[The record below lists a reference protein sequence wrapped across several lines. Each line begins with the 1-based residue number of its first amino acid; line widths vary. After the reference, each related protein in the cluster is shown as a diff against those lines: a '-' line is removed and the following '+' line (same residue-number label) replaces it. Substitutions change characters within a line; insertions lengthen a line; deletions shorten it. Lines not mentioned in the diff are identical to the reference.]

1 MPLIEIELYY
11 HPIFEDYGCNPT
23 TGDIYS
29 LKNDK
34 IILIKQDIN
43 INGYM
48 YFNVYNDEKVKSYRS
63 NRFIWEC
70 YENEILDKN
79 IEIDH
84 IDKNKL
90 NNSIDNLRKVSIAT
104 NNKEVNEKVKRSYED
119 ELPKDKFKLIR
130 YNDHYFENTWYSPTY
145 KCLYK
150 ISDGF
155 IFKTPFKTRNR
166 NFHYKVNKNELE
178 ILDCN

>member
-104 NNKEVNEKVKRSYED
+104 NNKEVKRSYED

-155 IFKTPFKTRNR
+155 IFKTPFKTRNH
-166 NFHYKVNKNELE
+166 NFHYKINKNELE

>member
-63 NRFIWEC
+63 NRFIYEC
-70 YENEILDKN
+70 HNNEILDKN

>member
-1 MPLIEIELYY
+1 MPLTEIELYY

-34 IILIKQDIN
+34 IILIKQEIN

-90 NNSIDNLRKVSIAT
+90 NNSIDNLRKVSRAT
-104 NNKEVNEKVKRSYED
+104 NILNNEEVN
-119 ELPKDKFKLIR
+119 ELPKDKFKLIK
-130 YNDHYFENTWYSPTY
+130 YNDHYFENTWYSPSY

-155 IFKTPFKTRNR
+155 IFKTPFKTCNCIY
-166 NFHYKVNKNELE
+166 NVNKNELE

>member
-119 ELPKDKFKLIR
+119 ELPKDKFKLIK

>member
-1 MPLIEIELYY
+1 
-11 HPIFEDYGCNPT
+11 
-23 TGDIYS
+23 
-29 LKNDK
+29 
-34 IILIKQDIN
+34 
-43 INGYM
+43 M

-166 NFHYKVNKNELE
+166 NFYYKVNKNELE

>member
-119 ELPKDKFKLIR
+119 ELPKDKFKLIK

-178 ILDCN
+178 IFNCN

>member
-48 YFNVYNDEKVKSYRS
+48 YFNIYNDEKVKSYRS

-145 KCLYK
+145 NCLYK

>member
-90 NNSIDNLRKVSIAT
+90 NNSIDNLRKVSRAT
-104 NNKEVNEKVKRSYED
+104 NILNNEEVN
-119 ELPKDKFKLIR
+119 ELPKDKFKLIK
-130 YNDHYFENTWYSPTY
+130 YNDHYFENTWYSPSY

-155 IFKTPFKTRNR
+155 IFKTPFKTCNR
-166 NFHYKVNKNELE
+166 NFYYKVNKNELE

>member
-90 NNSIDNLRKVSIAT
+90 NNSIDNLRKVSRAT
-104 NNKEVNEKVKRSYED
+104 NILNNEEVN
-119 ELPKDKFKLIR
+119 ELPKDKFKLIK
-130 YNDHYFENTWYSPTY
+130 YNDHYFENTWYSPSY

-166 NFHYKVNKNELE
+166 NFIYKINKNELE

>member
-90 NNSIDNLRKVSIAT
+90 NNSIDNLRKVSRAT
-104 NNKEVNEKVKRSYED
+104 NNKEVNEEVKRSYED

>member
-70 YENEILDKN
+70 YENEILDEN

-90 NNSIDNLRKVSIAT
+90 NNSIDNLRKVNIAT
-104 NNKEVNEKVKRSYED
+104 NNKEVNE
-119 ELPKDKFKLIR
+119 LPVDKIKLIK
-130 YNDHYFENTWYSPTY
+130 YNDRYFENIWFSPTN

-155 IFKTPFKTRNR
+155 IFKTPFKPCNC
-166 NFHYKVNKNELE
+166 HYKVNKNTLE
-178 ILDCN
+178 ILDCK

>member
-1 MPLIEIELYY
+1 MSLIEIELYY

-90 NNSIDNLRKVSIAT
+90 NNSIDNLRKVSRAT
-104 NNKEVNEKVKRSYED
+104 NILNNEEVN
-119 ELPKDKFKLIR
+119 ELPKDKFKLIK
-130 YNDHYFENTWYSPTY
+130 YNDHYFENTWYSPSN

-155 IFKTPFKTRNR
+155 IFKTPFKTCNC
-166 NFHYKVNKNELE
+166 FYKINKNELE

>member
-166 NFHYKVNKNELE
+166 NFYYKVNKNELE

>member
-34 IILIKQDIN
+34 IILIKQEIN

-48 YFNVYNDEKVKSYRS
+48 YFNIYNDEKVKSYRS

-90 NNSIDNLRKVSIAT
+90 NNSIDNLRKVSRAT
-104 NNKEVNEKVKRSYED
+104 NILNNEEVN
-119 ELPKDKFKLIR
+119 ELPKDKFKLIK
-130 YNDHYFENTWYSPTY
+130 YNDHYFENTWYSPSY

-155 IFKTPFKTRNR
+155 IFKTPFKTCNR
-166 NFHYKVNKNELE
+166 NCIYKINKNELE

>member
-48 YFNVYNDEKVKSYRS
+48 YFNIYNDEKVKSYRS

-90 NNSIDNLRKVSIAT
+90 NNSIDNLRKVSRAT
-104 NNKEVNEKVKRSYED
+104 NILNNEEVN
-119 ELPKDKFKLIR
+119 ELPKDKFKLIK
-130 YNDHYFENTWYSPTY
+130 YNDHYFENTWYSPSY

-155 IFKTPFKTRNR
+155 IFKTPFKTCNCI
-166 NFHYKVNKNELE
+166 YKINKNELE

>member
-1 MPLIEIELYY
+1 MPLTEIELYY

-90 NNSIDNLRKVSIAT
+90 NNSIDNLRKVSRAT
-104 NNKEVNEKVKRSYED
+104 NILNNEEVN
-119 ELPKDKFKLIR
+119 ELPKDKFKLIK
-130 YNDHYFENTWYSPTY
+130 YNDHYFENTWYSPSN

-155 IFKTPFKTRNR
+155 IFKTPFKTCNCIY
-166 NFHYKVNKNELE
+166 NVNKNTVQ